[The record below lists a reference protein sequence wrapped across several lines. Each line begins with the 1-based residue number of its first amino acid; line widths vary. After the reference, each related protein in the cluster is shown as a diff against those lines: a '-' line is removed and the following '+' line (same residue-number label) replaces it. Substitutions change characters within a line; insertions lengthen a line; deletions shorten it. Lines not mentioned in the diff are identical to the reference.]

1 MDLGIGSFAGRAPG
15 GNLCIGKEEGDG
27 MRTAVAIVLVGAAGL
42 PSIELREVFPGR
54 SGLELLLRTW
64 AAGRS
69 CADERMKCNRTKVF
83 ITRTLVNANGHGPD
97 RTAWQAGRRW

>member
-1 MDLGIGSFAGRAPG
+1 MDLGIGSFAGEAPG
-15 GNLCIGKEEGDG
+15 GNLCIGKEGGDG

-42 PSIELREVFPGR
+42 PSIELREVFSWTFWPG
-54 SGLELLLRTW
+54 T
-64 AAGRS
+64 AAARLGGWEVVCR
-69 CADERMKCNRTKVF
+69 ERMKCSWTNVF

>member
-15 GNLCIGKEEGDG
+15 GNLCIGKEGGDG
-27 MRTAVAIVLVGAAGL
+27 MRTVAIVLVGAAGL

-54 SGLELLLRTW
+54 SGLELLLRAW

-69 CADERMKCNRTKVF
+69 CAERE
-83 ITRTLVNANGHGPD
+83 
-97 RTAWQAGRRW
+97 